1 MRASRRYELNLGQ
14 NHVTVLPH
22 SRWRPLFNSMFSIKL
37 TWLSG
42 CAGGNGVYSLFT
54 VFFFGSR
61 RLARFLWR
69 NLGRKR
75 SQLCIRSSGSLDSSR
90 LIISVWWFQQS
101 EYGMGGGWSGI
112 NKIVTLWCHAIW
124 AACANLDFYYHQLS
138 ILNHTDV
145 LLLLAVTF

>member
-1 MRASRRYELNLGQ
+1 MSLCFHTHDGGHYLTL
-14 NHVTVLPH
+14 TT
-22 SRWRPLFNSMFSIKL
+22 FSSKL

-69 NLGRKR
+69 NFGRKR

-90 LIISVWWFQQS
+90 LIISVWRFQQS
-101 EYGMGGGWSGI
+101 EYGIEGGWSGI
-112 NKIVTLWCHAIW
+112 NKIATLWCHATW
-124 AACANLDFYYHQLS
+124 AACANLYFYYHQLS
-138 ILNHTDV
+138 ILSNTDV
-145 LLLLAVTF
+145 LLLAVTFQTFKIITLNWVPAW